1 MIKFALDAQRNV
13 AGIQFSNFFLLSIHF
28 LMSSN
33 TVSVPECTF
42 IKGYLKTALLIKQ
55 CLESIKS
62 IFSSVLKDLRAHF
75 SCLLDFFFV
84 TA

>member
-1 MIKFALDAQRNV
+1 MHSEMWLGF
-13 AGIQFSNFFLLSIHF
+13 NFLIFCFLSIHF

-42 IKGYLKTALLIKQ
+42 IKGYLKTALFIKQ
-55 CLESIKS
+55 YLESIKS

-75 SCLLDFFFV
+75 SCLLEFFFV